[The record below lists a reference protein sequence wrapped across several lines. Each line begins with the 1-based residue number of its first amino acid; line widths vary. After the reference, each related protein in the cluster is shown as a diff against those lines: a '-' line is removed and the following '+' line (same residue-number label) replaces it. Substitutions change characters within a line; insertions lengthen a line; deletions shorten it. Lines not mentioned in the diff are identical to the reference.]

1 MAMTIFR
8 VRFWAL
14 ASLLLLL
21 LAPATAPATALACD
35 TGGDSSAPAA
45 KTKKR

>member
-21 LAPATAPATALACD
+21 LAPAAALACD

-45 KTKKR
+45 KTKQR

>member
-1 MAMTIFR
+1 MPFFR
-8 VRFWAL
+8 LRFWAL

-21 LAPATAPATALACD
+21 LSPAVALACD

-45 KTKKR
+45 KAKKR

>member
-1 MAMTIFR
+1 MAMPLCH

-14 ASLLLLL
+14 AGLLLLL
-21 LAPATAPATALACD
+21 FAPAAALACD
-35 TGGDSSAPAA
+35 TGGDGSAPAA

>member
-21 LAPATAPATALACD
+21 FAPAAALACD